1 MACTEGH
8 GRAALITGAGQNIGR
23 AIALR
28 LAADGFDIAING
40 RFKKDQ
46 CDAVAAEIEGM
57 GRKSVVAMGDIG
69 TPDFAK
75 RVANDAMVAL
85 GSIDVLVT
93 NAAIRPHKPFLEID
107 AAEWH
112 ELLNV
117 NFNSTFWLAQRCL
130 PGMIE
135 RGWGRII
142 NFAGMNAMN
151 GYNGR
156 AHVSAS
162 KHAAWGL
169 TKSLAKEFCPK
180 GITANIISPGPI
192 RSEHDDPAMTA
203 QINEQASK
211 IPVGRLGEPSE
222 VAAVVSMLAFD
233 AGAFVNGGRIA
244 ERELSTASPTETPA
258 TKKARVRDP
267 GFLLSNLST
276 RPLLRPEPRI
286 Q

>member
-1 MACTEGH
+1 MTSTEGNS
-8 GRAALITGAGQNIGR
+8 RAALITGAGQNIGR
-23 AIALR
+23 AIALK

-46 CDAVAAEIEGM
+46 CDAVAAEVESL
-57 GRKSVVAMGDIG
+57 GRKAVVAMGDIG

-75 RVANDAMVAL
+75 RVANEAIVGL
-85 GSIDVLVT
+85 GNIDVLVT

-112 ELLNV
+112 EVINV
-117 NFNSTFWLAQRCL
+117 NFNATFWLAQTCL

-142 NFAGMNAMN
+142 NFAGMNAIN

-169 TKSLAKEFCPK
+169 TKSLAKEFGPK

-192 RSEHDDPAMTA
+192 KSEHDDPAMTA
-203 QINEQASK
+203 HINEQASK
-211 IPVGRLGEPSE
+211 IPVGRLGDPTE
-222 VAAVVSMLAFD
+222 VAAVVSMLASD
-233 AGAFVNGGRIA
+233 AGAFVNG
-244 ERELSTASPTETPA
+244 
-258 TKKARVRDP
+258 DM
-267 GFLLSNLST
+267 
-276 RPLLRPEPRI
+276 I
-286 Q
+286 QVNGGTQC